1 MEELIPVPIDKR
13 ELLEAGVHFGHP
25 TRRWNP
31 KMRPYIFQKRNGI
44 YIIDLDK
51 TMDMLAAAYQFVR
64 DLTARGGSVLFVGT
78 KRQAQEIIAEEA
90 KRCGAYY
97 VNHRWVGGLLTNWGT
112 VRKRIE
118 RLRYLDSLTPEDF
131 QAMPK
136 KEAKTL
142 RHERDGLIT
151 LYAGVRDMPGLP
163 DALYIVDL
171 NKEVI
176 AVQEA
181 NRLQIPVVAILD
193 TNCDPDLVDYPIPGN
208 DDAVRSIKVF
218 TSKIADA
225 VLEGLRL
232 REGGFTLESAASPH
246 AEEEV
251 AAGPAPETLELL
263 EEQLGEEDL

>member
-1 MEELIPVPIDKR
+1 MVPVEKR

-44 YIIDLDK
+44 YIIDLEK
-51 TMDMLAAAYQFVR
+51 TVDMLVTAYQFVR
-64 DLTARGGSVLFVGT
+64 DLTARGGSILFVGT
-78 KRQAQEIIAEEA
+78 KRQAQEIIREEA
-90 KRCGAYY
+90 KRCGVYF
-97 VNHRWVGGLLTNWGT
+97 VNRRWVGGLLTNWST

-131 QAMPK
+131 QKVPK
-136 KEAKTL
+136 KEAKVL
-142 RHERDGLIT
+142 RRERDT
-151 LYAGVRDMPGLP
+151 LAKLYEGVRDMPGLP
-163 DALYIVDL
+163 DALYLVDL
-171 NKEVI
+171 NKEAI

-181 NRLQIPVVAILD
+181 NRLQIPIVGILD
-193 TNCDPDLVDYPIPGN
+193 TNCDPDPIDYPIPGN

-232 REGGFTLESAASPH
+232 REGGFVLEP
-246 AEEEV
+246 AESRAEPEPGAV
-251 AAGPAPETLELL
+251 PAQPALEALEIL
-263 EEQLGEEDL
+263 EEQLEREEP